1 LRTPNLSDSK
11 TYVLSNLSCQ
21 DEAQRLRPLC
31 PTRWTVR
38 ARSLATVIE
47 NYSSLLQFFDE
58 VAESDKTEA
67 GAKASGL
74 LQQCLKFD
82 NFFILRL
89 LYKVFSRA
97 ETVSSS
103 IQKVDLDMYHTQ
115 LLLNQLKADVAS
127 MRDDNEFET
136 FWSDVLQCSH
146 SLELDEPQVSRP
158 RKIPRRLESLDD
170 NPGTQH
176 SHTSVLAMY
185 RQRYFEVIDSL
196 KSGLDDRFPSNVFEH
211 MTNIEKFII
220 GQTSCDSIMA
230 FYKDDLDADRL
241 TLHRDMFVD
250 IARQRNIVMNSFHDA
265 LMVLRGS
272 HSDQEGGNFN
282 LSVLLP
288 EIAKLVCLALTIP
301 VTTCTA
307 ERSFS
312 TLRRLKTYLRSTMS
326 QCRLN
331 HVALLHVHKSL
342 CQELDT
348 NAVADEFIR
357 RCSVRRNT
365 FLMQKCDKLP

>member
-1 LRTPNLSDSK
+1 MELLKK
-11 TYVLSNLSCQ
+11 TSVLSCQ
-21 DEAQRLRPLC
+21 DEGERLRPFC
-31 PTRWTVR
+31 STRWTVR
-38 ARSLATVIE
+38 ALSLKTVLD

-103 IQKVDLDMYHTQ
+103 IQKVGLDMYQTHLQ
-115 LLLNQLKADVAS
+115 LKQLKADIAN

-136 FWSDVLQCSH
+136 VWADVSQCAN
-146 SLELDEPQVSRP
+146 SLELNEPELPRP
-158 RKIPRRLESLDD
+158 RKIPRRLDD
-170 NPGTQH
+170 NSSTQY
-176 SHTSVLAMY
+176 SHISVMAMY

-196 KSGLDDRFPSNVFEH
+196 TSGLENRFPSTVFEH
-211 MTNIEKFII
+211 MTNIEKFVI
-220 GQTSCDSIMA
+220 GQTKCDNIMA
-230 FYKDDLDADRL
+230 FYGDNLDADRL
-241 TLHRDMFVD
+241 TLHRDMFLD
-250 IARQRNIVMNSFHDA
+250 IARQRNIVMKSFHDA
-265 LMVLRGS
+265 LTVLRGS
-272 HSDQEGGNFN
+272 NSDQEAGN
-282 LSVLLP
+282 LSLLLP

-326 QCRLN
+326 QYRLN
-331 HVALLHVHKSL
+331 HVTLLHVHKSL
-342 CQELDT
+342 CEELDT
-348 NAVADEFIR
+348 DAIADAFFT

-365 FLMQKCDKLP
+365 FVMHRMQ